1 MTDDLLS
8 YQFATASECE
18 SKIEIPSQRDGVRV
32 TPQVRLAATATANAS
47 DSATDIHRAS
57 KTNASDS
64 ATDMHRASNT
74 DSENETATAAATAHW
89 AKITLQ
95 QWGRTEA
102 GTR

>member
-8 YQFATASECE
+8 YQSATASECE